1 MLVNRLKLILPNL
14 IFDTQSAFV
23 PRRLIT
29 DNILVAYET
38 LHSMKKK
45 RWGKIGQ
52 VAIKLDMS
60 KAYDRVEW
68 GYLQRVMEKMGFRAK
83 WVQLI
88 MACITTA
95 HFSVLV
101 NGSPTGY
108 ILPSRG
114 LRQGDP
120 LSPYLFLFCAK
131 RLTTLLRKAETD
143 GIIRGAATS
152 RGGPCISYLLFVDDI
167 LLFCCALVEECQQV
181 NSLLNLYEAALGQKI
196 NTDKTSLFFS
206 SNIGLETQESI
217 KQALGAGQSQN
228 MRSI

>member
-1 MLVNRLKLILPNL
+1 
-14 IFDTQSAFV
+14 
-23 PRRLIT
+23 
-29 DNILVAYET
+29 
-38 LHSMKKK
+38 
-45 RWGKIGQ
+45 
-52 VAIKLDMS
+52 
-60 KAYDRVEW
+60 
-68 GYLQRVMEKMGFRAK
+68 MGFHAK

-95 HFSVLV
+95 PFSVLV
-101 NGSPTGY
+101 NGNPIGY

-152 RGGPCISYLLFVDDI
+152 RGGPCISHLLFTDDS
-167 LLFCCALVEECQQV
+167 LLFCRASVEECQQV
-181 NSLLNLYEAALGQKI
+181 NSLLNLYEAALGQRI

>member
-1 MLVNRLKLILPNL
+1 
-14 IFDTQSAFV
+14 
-23 PRRLIT
+23 
-29 DNILVAYET
+29 
-38 LHSMKKK
+38 MKKK

-68 GYLQRVMEKMGFRAK
+68 GYLQRVMEKMAFHAK

-95 HFSVLV
+95 QFSVLV
-101 NGSPTGY
+101 NDNPTGY

-120 LSPYLFLFCAK
+120 LSPYLFLFYAK

-143 GIIRGAATS
+143 GIIRGVAAN
-152 RGGPCISYLLFVDDI
+152 RGGPCISHLVFAYDI
-167 LLFCCALVEECQQV
+167 LLFCRASIEECQ
-181 NSLLNLYEAALGQKI
+181 
-196 NTDKTSLFFS
+196 
-206 SNIGLETQESI
+206 
-217 KQALGAGQSQN
+217 
-228 MRSI
+228 